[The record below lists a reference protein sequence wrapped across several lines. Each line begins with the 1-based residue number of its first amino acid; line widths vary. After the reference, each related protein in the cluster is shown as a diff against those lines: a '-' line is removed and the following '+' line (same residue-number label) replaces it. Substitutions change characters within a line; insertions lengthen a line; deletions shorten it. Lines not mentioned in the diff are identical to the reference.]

1 MNTKPMF
8 PEGSAGGGCRDVTLK
23 GARTPAVPRPE
34 SKGPRVE
41 LASVADLPTS
51 HGVFRIHVFTDGAT
65 GAEHVALVSG
75 EVFGQERVATRIH
88 SECLTGDA
96 FGSLRCDCREQLDR
110 GLARIAARPCGV
122 LLYMRQEGRG
132 IGLANK
138 IRAYRLQ
145 QERGLDTVEANLALG
160 LPDDCRDY
168 AFAASMLREL
178 GVRSV
183 ALMTNNPDKIA
194 QLGQAGMPV
203 ATRIPHVVAPGPLNH
218 AYLET
223 KARRSG
229 HLLYPNRTS
238 AA

>member
-1 MNTKPMF
+1 MEPIMSLAAILENP
-8 PEGSAGGGCRDVTLK
+8 PVNDPVASIPL
-23 GARTPAVPRPE
+23 TP
-34 SKGPRVE
+34 
-41 LASVADLPTS
+41 VADLPTR

-65 GAEHVALVSG
+65 GLEHVALVSG
-75 EVFGQERVATRIH
+75 DVFGQERVATRVH

-110 GLARIAARPCGV
+110 GLERLATRSCGV
-122 LLYMRQEGRG
+122 LLYLRQEGRG

-145 QERGLDTVEANLALG
+145 EQQGLDTVDANLALG

-168 AFAASMLREL
+168 TFAASMLREL

-183 ALMTNNPDKIA
+183 SLMTNNRDKIA
-194 QLGQAGMPV
+194 QLSKAGIPV
-203 ATRIPHVVAPGPLNH
+203 VARIPHVIEPGPLNH
-218 AYLET
+218 AYLKT

-229 HLLYPNRTS
+229 HLL
-238 AA
+238 